1 MPNLEEKEHL
11 LIHFSTYRDSAWCME
26 AESEKKKPNLRSS
39 SYEKKITCGIMSVQ
53 FLRYV
58 LWVVESGEAC

>member
-1 MPNLEEKEHL
+1 MPSLEEKEHL

-26 AESEKKKPNLRSS
+26 AESEKKTPI
-39 SYEKKITCGIMSVQ
+39 YEAVPMKKKITCGIMSVQ